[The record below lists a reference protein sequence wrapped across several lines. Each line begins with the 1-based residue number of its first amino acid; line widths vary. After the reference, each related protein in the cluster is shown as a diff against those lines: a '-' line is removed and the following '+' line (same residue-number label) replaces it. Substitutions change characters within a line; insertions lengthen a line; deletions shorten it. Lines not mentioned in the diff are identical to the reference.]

1 MVVAALQLQGKCQEM
16 RIHLQAT
23 SVDLTKVFDTVNH
36 EGLCQM
42 MQNDGM
48 MSRVTDN
55 GAISEVFAV
64 TSGVKQGCVL
74 APTLFS
80 LTSSAIPIDAYRDEC
95 SVIHIAYSTDGQLFT
110 SRCLE
115 ARARLSKTKVHDLL
129 FAGDCALNTTPED
142 YTFQLHQNN
151 DEVANRITKPSQT
164 FGRLQNSVW
173 NRYGLYLIT
182 KLKMYKAA
190 VLITLFY
197 RAETSTVNSK
207 HAKKL
212 NNFHRSCLRKI
223 IKLRWQDRFPNMKS

>member
-1 MVVAALQLQGKCQEM
+1 
-16 RIHLQAT
+16 
-23 SVDLTKVFDTVNH
+23 
-36 EGLCQM
+36 
-42 MQNDGM
+42 

-64 TSGVKQGCVL
+64 TNGVKQGCVL
-74 APTLFS
+74 AHTLFS
-80 LTSSAIPIDAYRDEC
+80 ITSSATPIDAYRDEC
-95 SVIHIAYSTDGQLFT
+95 SVIHIAYRTDGQLFT
-110 SRCLE
+110 SRCLQ
-115 ARARLSKTKVHDLL
+115 ARRGYLRPRSTI
-129 FAGDCALNTTPED
+129 CSSP
-142 YTFQLHQNN
+142 NN

-173 NRYGLYLIT
+173 NRYGLYLII

-190 VLITLFY
+190 VLITLLY

-212 NNFHRSCLRKI
+212 NYFHRSCLRKI